1 MSFKDHFSSSA
12 SGYSRFRPHYPDSL
26 FRWLAEIAPGRERA
40 WDAATGT
47 GQAAVGLAPHFEE
60 VVATD
65 ASGDQ
70 IRHARAHPVVRYRV
84 ARSEDVPLEAAS
96 ADLILVAQAMHWFEF
111 GAFFREVR
119 RVARPRGIFAA
130 VSYGLFRIEDD
141 IDREIDQLY
150 SGALGDF
157 WPAER
162 RYVDEAYA
170 SIPFPFEELAAPDF
184 QMQARWEFDQ
194 LLGYLRTW
202 SAVNRYRDTKG
213 ADPVADVEPALRRLW
228 GEPGNSRGV
237 RWPLAL
243 RVGRV

>member
-1 MSFKDHFSSSA
+1 
-12 SGYSRFRPHYPDSL
+12 
-26 FRWLAEIAPGRERA
+26 
-40 WDAATGT
+40 
-47 GQAAVGLAPHFEE
+47 
-60 VVATD
+60 
-65 ASGDQ
+65 
-70 IRHARAHPVVRYRV
+70 
-84 ARSEDVPLEAAS
+84 
-96 ADLILVAQAMHWFEF
+96 MHWFEF

-119 RVARPRGIFAA
+119 RVARPHGIFAA

-202 SAVNRYRDTKG
+202 SAVNRYRDKKG